1 MLLICCKESG
11 ASSQLLPSPV
21 ATERLGNSISEP
33 SLTTR
38 DALDKYQIVAQKVGN
53 DLCCL
58 SFLYLLPS
66 VSFPPLF
73 LVLRHYSIL
82 SATYVYVLDKY
93 GADCGLLHGDHLLSG
108 LVVPCLFFLLV
119 PFSSVIVTSEI
130 L

>member
-21 ATERLGNSISEP
+21 STERLGSSISEP

-58 SFLYLLPS
+58 SFLYLFPS

-73 LVLRHYSIL
+73 LVYNLLHWSIL
-82 SATYVYVLDKY
+82 SATYVYVSDK
-93 GADCGLLHGDHLLSG
+93 
-108 LVVPCLFFLLV
+108 
-119 PFSSVIVTSEI
+119 
-130 L
+130 